1 MWGTE
6 NKVDT
11 PEQCCAQCAAYKPQ
25 HEDDIYCN
33 GAPFSEC
40 LQPSGRWIIV
50 CMSCTSL
57 LSACAL
63 GAINPVPVQRM

>member
-1 MWGTE
+1 VWGTE

-33 GAPFSEC
+33 GAPFSGVPATQRPLDNC
-40 LQPSGRWIIV
+40 LHVMHCIV
-50 CMSCTSL
+50 IRMCTG
-57 LSACAL
+57 CY
-63 GAINPVPVQRM
+63 

>member
-25 HEDDIYCN
+25 HADDIYCN
-33 GAPFSEC
+33 GAP
-40 LQPSGRWIIV
+40 LSGVTPTRRR
-50 CMSCTSL
+50 L
-57 LSACAL
+57 LSSGLYAMH
-63 GAINPVPVQRM
+63 ISVIRMCTGFQ